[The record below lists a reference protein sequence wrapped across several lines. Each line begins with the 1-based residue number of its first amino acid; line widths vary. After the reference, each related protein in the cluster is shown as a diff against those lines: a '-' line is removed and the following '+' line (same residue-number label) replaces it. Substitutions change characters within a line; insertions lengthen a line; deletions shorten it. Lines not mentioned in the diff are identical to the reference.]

1 MEDIWKDINL
11 TSLPESN
18 NITVNSTQP
27 QQIIITAATN
37 YVPSMAFPFCNSH
50 SSTPPTPTTMFYNS
64 SSYGNK
70 SLLPADNGYL
80 PADDK
85 HMKRMIKNRESACRS
100 RARKEA
106 YRTNLENEAA
116 KLSEENRKLRKK
128 QEEIEKEIAAE
139 QKQLS
144 KKRTLHRTSTAPF

>member
-1 MEDIWKDINL
+1 MEDIWEDINL

-100 RARKEA
+100 RARKEESINYTA

-128 QEEIEKEIAAE
+128 QEEV
-139 QKQLS
+139 
-144 KKRTLHRTSTAPF
+144 